1 MIHIKK
7 FNLMKPNLKKITFQT
22 IFICFAL
29 LLVSCKSE
37 VKKKEISTVNE
48 KPNVILIMVDDVGY
62 GDIAAHGNEWI
73 KTPNIDKL
81 YAESIRLTDYH
92 VSPTC
97 APTRA
102 AIMTGHHNYR
112 TGVFFTIKGRSLIL
126 EKEKTMAEIFKAN
139 GYNTAMF
146 GKWHLGDNY
155 PFRPQD
161 KGFDDV
167 LMHGGG
173 GVGQTM
179 DYWNNDY
186 FDDTY
191 VHNGKLKKYKGY
203 STDIWFKKA
212 MQYIEKQKDKPFFC
226 YLSTNAAHS
235 PYWVDDKYSTPYKDN
250 ENIPNAAFY
259 GMITNIDENIG
270 KLVEYLK
277 SIDLMDNTILIFTAD
292 NGSAAGNKMG
302 EGEDRLDG
310 FIAKGNNAGMR
321 GVKASMYEGGH
332 RVPFYIH
339 WKNGGVNVGQDINT
353 LTAHY
358 DILPTLIDLCGLEL
372 KEDLKFDGSSLVPLI
387 QGDKTNFEDRI
398 VYVNTQFSTDPVP
411 WKRTALMHQNWR
423 LVEGTELY
431 NLDLDPEQRTNIAD
445 QFPEKVEAYRA
456 AYDKWWAEISP
467 TFEEKPYFII
477 GHQAENPATLFCH
490 DWHSET
496 FTPWK
501 QDHIREGQIN
511 NGFWRVKV
519 AETGMYNIK
528 LRRWPEETRLALNAK
543 APLRSALP
551 GTSVTE
557 SKKSKVLIIEKAKIN
572 IQNKEISKDVNP
584 SDEFVEFE
592 VELEQGETHLQ
603 TWFTLDSK
611 EELGAYYATIQKL

>member
-1 MIHIKK
+1 
-7 FNLMKPNLKKITFQT
+7 MKPNLKKITFQT